1 MQMLLL
7 GILCNWLVVMAV
19 WMAFSA
25 LGIASRHVCCLPP
38 AAAFVAMG
46 FEYRMANM
54 YFTALG
60 VFIKNGAPDIVTAA
74 ALAPEKLA
82 NADITGYRGNIIPV
96 TTGNIIGGVLLLA
109 WRFVMRT

>member
-46 FEYRMANM
+46 FEHRMANM

-82 NADITGYRGNIIPV
+82 NADIARDWSNSIPV